1 MNMAVELVEEEA
13 MEQMVLQH
21 LMKQMKQMKHRS

>member
-13 MEQMVLQH
+13 MEQMGLQH
-21 LMKQMKQMKHRS
+21 LMEQTEQTQHHS